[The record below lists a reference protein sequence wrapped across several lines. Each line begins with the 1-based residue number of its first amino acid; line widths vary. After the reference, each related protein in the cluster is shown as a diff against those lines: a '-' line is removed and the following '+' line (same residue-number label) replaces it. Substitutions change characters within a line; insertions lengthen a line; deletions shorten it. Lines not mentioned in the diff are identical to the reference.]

1 MKLHTLKQSYSSYM
15 YIYVVIIFFHVTR
28 RLSTS
33 VIGPGGGGGG
43 GIETSGNRKSNFY
56 VNFEAPE
63 EDQ

>member
-33 VIGPGGGGGG
+33 VIGPGGGGGE